1 MSKKK
6 VKETKTVQK
15 KIVNEANA
23 QAWLDKVSP
32 SALEFKKDSFVLE
45 QAYCTVYSIFNYPPE
60 VGLKWLRP
68 ISLLDNVIISIINEQ
83 GDKTELVKAIEYSI
97 REQQVKALETAQT
110 RLAQSV
116 DAEAQIEKSL
126 ELSQRIMSENVNVGK
141 VNVYIEVFA
150 ESQDDLKKKC
160 KDVEGKLSGLRFT
173 VRRFPYLQ
181 EDGFDSL
188 MPICENKYRD
198 KTALS
203 MPLDVFYASMGMI
216 SSFGLNDPT
225 GQYLG
230 YDESSNP
237 IFLDLWAKS
246 NGRTNSNLA
255 IMGKSGS
262 GKSATTKSLML
273 HELSR
278 GTRMFVLDPE
288 EEYLALAQNYG
299 GNIVAASGG
308 LNPDGTTAII
318 NPLQLT
324 DFPKEWDDLS
334 DAQIAQLQQT
344 QNFQGSISLK
354 ITALKD
360 WFKIYQPELSMEHL
374 ALIEIA
380 LYETYKRKG
389 LTEYS
394 DPRNL
399 RNDENPTLTDLGNV
413 LKEFE
418 EAELDGSIKKVLYGE
433 ILIFLNSALVGADRF
448 LFNGHTNIDLNNKFT
463 VFNVHSLLNAP
474 DNIKNAQFANLT
486 NYIWLELTKNRNE
499 KCTLAVDEAHL
510 FINEKSVTT
519 FEFLGQLCKRA
530 RKYSAAL
537 WITTQNITDFLHPS
551 VARYGEGIL
560 NNCSIRL
567 LMKSD
572 GTDLEKITRLF
583 VLNDGEHDLIK
594 MATRGQGLL
603 IAGDMRVFANIEIE
617 KNVLKLCESGGG
629 K

>member
-15 KIVNEANA
+15 KIVNEANS

-126 ELSQRIMSENVNVGK
+126 ELSQRIMGENVNVGK

-237 IFLDLWAKS
+237 IFLDLWAKTI
-246 NGRTNSNLA
+246 GRTNSNLA

-288 EEYLALAQNYG
+288 EEYLVLAQNYG
-299 GNIVAASGG
+299 GNVVAASGG

-334 DAQIAQLQQT
+334 ESQIAQLKQT
-344 QNFQGSISLK
+344 QNFQGSVSLK
-354 ITALKD
+354 VSTLKK
-360 WFKIYQPELSMEHL
+360 WFKIYQPELTMEHL

-399 RNDENPTLTDLGNV
+399 RNDENPTLTDLGKV

-418 EAELDGSIKKVLYGE
+418 ADEPDGSIKKVLYSE

-486 NYIWLELTKNRNE
+486 NYIWLELTKNRYE
-499 KCTLAVDEAHL
+499 KCVLAVDEAHL
-510 FINEKSVTT
+510 FINEKSVET

-530 RKYSAAL
+530 RKYSSAL
-537 WITTQNITDFLHPS
+537 WVTTQNISDFLHPS
-551 VARYGEGIL
+551 VERYGAGIL
-560 NNCSIRL
+560 NNCTFRL
-567 LMKSD
+567 LMKTD
-572 GTDLEKITRLF
+572 GTDLEKIANLYK
-583 VLNDGEHDLIK
+583 LNDGEHDLIK

-603 IAGDMRVFANIEIE
+603 VAGDMRVFANIEIE

>member
-126 ELSQRIMSENVNVGK
+126 ELSQRIMGENVNVGK

-181 EDGFDSL
+181 EAGFDSL

-418 EAELDGSIKKVLYGE
+418 ATELDGSIKKVLYGE